1 MKVVID
7 TSALMVPA
15 EWGLDIFMELSALGY
30 DECYVPSAVKAEL
43 DTLEKAKKVDR
54 LKISLARA
62 MMERCRLEEAPG
74 PADDAVMSLAKRLN
88 AAAFTNDAALRSRLK
103 REGVRTVFLRGRQ
116 KLAVD

>member
-15 EWGLDIFMELSALGY
+15 EWGLDIFAALSALGY
-30 DECYVPSAVKAEL
+30 DEYYVPSAVRQEL
-43 DTLEKAKKVDR
+43 DMLEATKKVDR
-54 LKISLARA
+54 VKISLARA
-62 MMERCRLEEAPG
+62 IIEKCRLEDVPGSADEA
-74 PADDAVMSLAKRLN
+74 VLSLSKRLK